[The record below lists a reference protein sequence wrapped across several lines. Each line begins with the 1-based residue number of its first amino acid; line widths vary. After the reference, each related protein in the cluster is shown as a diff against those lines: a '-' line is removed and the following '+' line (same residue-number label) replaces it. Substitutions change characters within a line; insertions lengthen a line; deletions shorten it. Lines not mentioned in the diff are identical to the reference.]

1 MRVLSLSKF
10 LSAALV
16 ALALLNAPVACADAI
31 DDLVNAELAL
41 SKVPGIAVLV
51 MRDGKV
57 VKEQG
62 YGFANLEHKIPVD
75 ALTLFQSGSTAKQ
88 FTAAGIL
95 LLAEEGKL
103 DLDDRL
109 ALYFLDAPASWHR
122 ISIRHLLT
130 HTSGLKDYSDE
141 FDYRR
146 DHTDQ
151 ELLAVMQKLP
161 LEFEPGTQWSYSN
174 SGYLILGLLTTQL
187 AGKHWSEFQ
196 LERIFQPLGMRT
208 TQVINER
215 AVVPHRSAGY
225 QLDDSGEIVNQDWIA
240 PIFNRLADGA
250 LYFSIRDL
258 AAWEKALNQRALLN
272 AASYKAWWTPVQFN
286 NGSHYPYGFGWF
298 FSEQQG
304 QPVIEH
310 GGSWQ
315 GFRASVTR
323 YPQQKLAV
331 YVLANAAHALPE
343 VLSHA
348 IAGVVD
354 RGLALR
360 PKTTATSN
368 VDSDAEF
375 ATSMRGGLTAWAHF
389 RTTRAMAT
397 ALANTASGSVREA
410 SFRARLAG
418 HLKSATLLRVIG
430 RDELSKAA
438 RELLDDGSVRAVDML
453 LETDKDPLVYRLRLD
468 AKGRVVYISPRPR

>member
-1 MRVLSLSKF
+1 MHVLSRSKL

-16 ALALLNAPVACADAI
+16 ALALLNAPVARADAI
-31 DDLVNAELAL
+31 DDLVNAELA
-41 SKVPGIAVLV
+41 SNKVPGIAVLV

-57 VKEQG
+57 VKEKG
-62 YGFANLEHKIPVD
+62 YGFANLEHGIPVD

-109 ALYFLDAPASWHR
+109 ARYFPDAPASWHR
-122 ISIRHLLT
+122 ITIRNLLT
-130 HTSGLKDYSDE
+130 HTSGIKDYGDE

-146 DHTDQ
+146 DHTDP
-151 ELLAVMQKLP
+151 ELLAVMKKLP

-187 AGKHWSEFQ
+187 AGNDWSEFQ
-196 LERIFQPLGMRT
+196 RERIFRPLGMST

-215 AVVPHRSAGY
+215 AIVPHRAAGY
-225 QLDDSGEIVNQDWIA
+225 QLDDSGKIVNQDWIA
-240 PIFNRLADGA
+240 PAFNRLADGA

-258 AAWEKALNQRALLN
+258 AAWEKALNRRALLK
-272 AASYKAWWTPVQFN
+272 AESYKAWWSPVQFSD
-286 NGSHYPYGFGWF
+286 GSHYPYGFGWF

-331 YVLANAAHALPE
+331 IVLANAAHAQPE
-343 VLSHA
+343 ALSHA
-348 IAGVVD
+348 IAGLVD
-354 RGLALR
+354 PGLALR
-360 PKTTATSN
+360 AKARAS
-368 VDSDAEF
+368 SDADAELG
-375 ATSMRGGLTAWAHF
+375 TSLRGVLTAWANF
-389 RTTRAMAT
+389 RTTQAMAP
-397 ALANTASGSVREA
+397 ALANTASGSAREA
-410 SFRARLAG
+410 SFRARVAT
-418 HLKSATLLRVIG
+418 HLKSATSLRVIG
-430 RDELSKAA
+430 SDELSKAA
-438 RELLDDGSVRAVDML
+438 AALLDDGSVRAVDML
-453 LETDKDPLVYRLRLD
+453 FETEKEKLVYRLRLD
-468 AKGRVVYISPRPR
+468 AEDRVVYISSRPR